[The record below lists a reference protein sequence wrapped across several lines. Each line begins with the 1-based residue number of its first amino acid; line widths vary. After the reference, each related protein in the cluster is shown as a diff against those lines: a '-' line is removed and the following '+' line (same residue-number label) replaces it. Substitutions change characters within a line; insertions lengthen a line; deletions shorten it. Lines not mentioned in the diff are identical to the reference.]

1 MKKRSRRTERAVRTD
16 TVAIAAKGSGALSP
30 EEVQIRVDF
39 VQRSLRHVLVGQGS
53 LSDWESLYG
62 CLKVVHAMCREGG
75 IVTGDAAAFCA
86 LVAEDFEAV
95 VLRIV
100 HGAGA
105 ALRAEEAEAFE
116 ALVALFQQILEVA
129 PQRQLHRAELSGY
142 SQLTNDAVLCRL
154 RDHLNGVDVSRPT
167 DKV

>member
-1 MKKRSRRTERAVRTD
+1 MKKRSQRRERAIRTD
-16 TVAIAAKGSGALSP
+16 TVAIAAKGSGLLSP

-39 VQRSLRHVLVGQGS
+39 LQRSLGHVLVGQGS

-62 CLKVVHAMCREGG
+62 CLKVVHAMCRDGG
-75 IVTGDAAAFCA
+75 IVAGDAAAFCA

-105 ALRAEEAEAFE
+105 ALRADEAEAFK
-116 ALVALFQQILEVA
+116 ALVNLFQQMLEVA
-129 PQRQLHRAELSGY
+129 PQRQIHRAERSGY
-142 SQLTNDAVLCRL
+142 EQLTKDTTLRSL
-154 RDHLNGVDVSRPT
+154 RDHLHVADVSRKT

>member
-16 TVAIAAKGSGALSP
+16 IVAIAAKGSGVLSP

-39 VQRSLRHVLVGQGS
+39 VQRSLGHVSVGQGS

-95 VLRIV
+95 QSYVRQGYPIIEAMESVLADRGV
-100 HGAGA
+100 
-105 ALRAEEAEAFE
+105 
-116 ALVALFQQILEVA
+116 V
-129 PQRQLHRAELSGY
+129 GY
-142 SQLTNDAVLCRL
+142 SRKTQ
-154 RDHLNGVDVSRPT
+154 
-167 DKV
+167 